1 VTFRVAPNWHESGYP
16 GMSENGGVEEHVV
29 IGRFRTVNA
38 ILEQA
43 VASRPARKEDL
54 GCGDYVVVTTENSVY
69 SIQVLDD
76 ATYLVR
82 GGWFDRQKLSP
93 VTLTVSGCT
102 WGGSV
107 IKRDILAACGLH
119 IEFGNRVLTSR
130 VRDVLVIRCADGKH
144 QGLRPIHSPEL
155 FASCYGPKAEAVS
168 AA

>member
-1 VTFRVAPNWHESGYP
+1 
-16 GMSENGGVEEHVV
+16 M

-43 VASRPARKEDL
+43 GAARPARKDDL
-54 GCGDYVVVTTENSVY
+54 GFGDYVVVTTENSIY
-69 SIQVLDD
+69 SIEVLADS
-76 ATYLVR
+76 TYLVR

-93 VTLTVSGCT
+93 VALTVAGCT

-119 IEFGNRVLTSR
+119 LEFGNRVLTSR
-130 VRDVLVIRCADGKH
+130 IRDVLVIRAVDRKH
-144 QGLRPIHSPEL
+144 RGLRPVHSPEL